1 MIVPTDEAFS
11 MTMAA
16 LRRGAVV
23 VIPTD
28 TVYGL
33 AARADDAD
41 AMNRLFELKG
51 RDAAKSIAVL
61 VSDLGQARTLTTHGL
76 DRFAPFWPGP
86 LTVVVPRSPGA
97 VLYIGDDDTTVGIR
111 CPDDV
116 FVRRLALEVGP
127 IAASSANMSGSPTP
141 ATAPEIAALFSSV
154 SLVVDGGPRRGLAS
168 TVIDATVDPPVVLRA
183 GALSPGI
190 LGLDLPT
197 IG

>member
-28 TVYGL
+28 TVYGI

-41 AMNRLFELKG
+41 AMARLFALKG
-51 RDAAKSIAVL
+51 RDAGKSIAVL
-61 VSDLGQARTLTTHGL
+61 VADLGQARSLTTHRL

-86 LTVVVPRSPGA
+86 LTVVVPRAADA
-97 VLYIGDDDTTVGIR
+97 VLHIGTDDSTVGIR
-111 CPDDV
+111 CPDDA

-127 IAASSANMSGSPTP
+127 IAATSANESGAPTP
-141 ATAPEIAALFSSV
+141 ATASEIAAIFPSIA
-154 SLVVDGGPRRGLAS
+154 LVVDGGPRHGVAS
-168 TVIDATVDPPVVLRA
+168 TVVDATVDPPVVLRA
-183 GALSPGI
+183 GALTRTA
-190 LGLDLPT
+190 LGL
-197 IG
+197 

>member
-41 AMNRLFELKG
+41 AMARLFALKG

-61 VSDLGQARTLTTHGL
+61 VGDLGQARRLTTHRL
-76 DRFAPFWPGP
+76 DRFAPYWPGP
-86 LTVVVPRSPGA
+86 LTVVVPRADDA
-97 VLYIGDDDTTVGIR
+97 VLYLGTDETTVGIR
-111 CPDDV
+111 CPDDA

-127 IAASSANMSGSPTP
+127 IAASSANESGAPTP
-141 ATAPEIAALFSSV
+141 ATAREIAELFPSV
-154 SLVVDGGPRRGLAS
+154 SLVVDGGPRNGVAS
-168 TVIDATVDPPVVLRA
+168 TVIDATVDPPLLLRA
-183 GALSPGI
+183 GALPPAA
-190 LGLDLPT
+190 LGL
-197 IG
+197 

>member
-1 MIVPTDEAFS
+1 VIVSVDEAFS

-41 AMNRLFELKG
+41 AMARLFALKG
-51 RDAAKSIAVL
+51 RDAGKSIAVL
-61 VSDLGQARTLTTHGL
+61 VGDLGQARSLTTHSL

-86 LTVVVPRSPGA
+86 LTVVVSRAEGA
-97 VLYIGDDDTTVGIR
+97 VLHIGSDDATVGIR
-111 CPDDV
+111 CPDDA

-127 IAASSANMSGSPTP
+127 IAASSANESGAPTP
-141 ATAPEIAALFSSV
+141 TTAGEVAALFPSV

-168 TVIDATVDPPVVLRA
+168 TVIDATVDPPRLLRA
-183 GALSPGI
+183 GSLPPAV
-190 LGLDLPT
+190 LGL
-197 IG
+197 

>member
-1 MIVPTDEAFS
+1 

-16 LRRGAVV
+16 LRRGVVV

-41 AMNRLFELKG
+41 AMARLFELKG

-61 VSDLGQARTLTTHGL
+61 VSDLGQARTLTTHRL

-86 LTVVVPRSPGA
+86 LTVVVPRADGA
-97 VLYIGDDDTTVGIR
+97 ELHIGADDTTVGIR
-111 CPDDV
+111 CPDDA

-127 IAASSANMSGSPTP
+127 IAATSANESGSPTP
-141 ATAPEIAALFSSV
+141 ATAREIAALFPSV
-154 SLVVDGGPRRGLAS
+154 ALVVDGGPRRGLAS
-168 TVIDATVDPPVVLRA
+168 TVIDATVDPPVVLRV
-183 GALSPGI
+183 GALTPAA
-190 LGLDLPT
+190 LGL
-197 IG
+197 

>member
-41 AMNRLFELKG
+41 AMARLFALKS
-51 RDAAKSIAVL
+51 RDGAKSIAVL
-61 VSDLGQARTLTTHGL
+61 VADLGQARSLTTHGL

-86 LTVVVPRSPGA
+86 LTVVVPRAAGA
-97 VLYIGDDDTTVGIR
+97 VLHLGTDESTVGIR
-111 CPDDV
+111 CPDDA

-127 IAASSANMSGSPTP
+127 IAATSANEAGEPTP
-141 ATAPEIAALFSSV
+141 ATAREIAEIFASV
-154 SLVVDGGPRRGLAS
+154 ALVVDGGPRHGVAS
-168 TVIDATVDPPVVLRA
+168 TVIDATVDPPVLLRA
-183 GALSPGI
+183 GSLPPSA
-190 LGLDLPT
+190 LGL
-197 IG
+197 

>member
-16 LRRGAVV
+16 LRRGAIV

-41 AMNRLFELKG
+41 AMARLFALKG
-51 RDAAKSIAVL
+51 RDGGKSIAVL
-61 VSDLGQARTLTTHGL
+61 VGDLGQARTLTTHGL

-86 LTVVVPRSPGA
+86 LTVVVPRAPGA
-97 VLYIGDDDTTVGIR
+97 VLHIGSDDATVGIR
-111 CPDDV
+111 CPDDP

-127 IAASSANMSGSPTP
+127 IAASSANESGAPTP
-141 ATAPEIAALFSSV
+141 ATAGEVAALFPTV
-154 SLVVDGGPRRGLAS
+154 TLVVDGGPHRGLAS
-168 TVIDATVDPPVVLRA
+168 TVIDATVDPPVLLRA
-183 GALSPGI
+183 GSLPPAA
-190 LGLDLPT
+190 LGL
-197 IG
+197 

>member
-1 MIVPTDEAFS
+1 MIVPIDEAFS

-28 TVYGL
+28 TVYGI

-41 AMNRLFELKG
+41 AMARLFALKG
-51 RDAAKSIAVL
+51 RDAGKSIAVL
-61 VSDLGQARTLTTHGL
+61 VGDLGQARSLTTHRL

-86 LTVVVPRSPGA
+86 LTVVVPRAADA
-97 VLYIGDDDTTVGIR
+97 VLHIGTDDATVGIR
-111 CPDDV
+111 CPDDA

-127 IAASSANMSGSPTP
+127 IAATSANESGAPTP
-141 ATAPEIAALFSSV
+141 ATAPEIAAIFPSIA
-154 SLVVDGGPRRGLAS
+154 LVVDGGPRHGVAS

-183 GALSPGI
+183 GALTRAA
-190 LGLDLPT
+190 LGL
-197 IG
+197 

>member
-1 MIVPTDEAFS
+1 VIVPTDEAFS

-16 LRRGAVV
+16 LRRGTVV

-41 AMNRLFELKG
+41 AMARLFALKG

-61 VSDLGQARTLTTHGL
+61 VGDLGQARSLTTHRL

-86 LTVVVPRSPGA
+86 LTVVVSRAADA
-97 VLYIGDDDTTVGIR
+97 VLYLGTDDTTVGIR
-111 CPDDV
+111 CPDDA

-127 IAASSANMSGSPTP
+127 IAASSANESGAPTP
-141 ATAPEIAALFSSV
+141 ATAQEIAALFPSV
-154 SLVVDGGPRRGLAS
+154 ALVVDGGPRHGVAS
-168 TVIDATVDPPVVLRA
+168 TVIDATVDPPVLLRA
-183 GALSPGI
+183 GALPPTV
-190 LGLDLPT
+190 LGL
-197 IG
+197 

>member
-28 TVYGL
+28 TVYGI

-41 AMNRLFELKG
+41 AMARLFALKG
-51 RDAAKSIAVL
+51 RDAGKSIAVL
-61 VSDLGQARTLTTHGL
+61 VGDLGQARTLTTHRL

-86 LTVVVPRSPGA
+86 LTVVVPRAADA
-97 VLYIGDDDTTVGIR
+97 VLHIGTDDATVGIR
-111 CPDDV
+111 CPDDA

-127 IAASSANMSGSPTP
+127 IAATSANESGAPTP
-141 ATAPEIAALFSSV
+141 ATAPEIAANFPSIA
-154 SLVVDGGPRRGLAS
+154 LVVDGGPRHGVAS
-168 TVIDATVDPPVVLRA
+168 TVVDATVDPPVVLRA
-183 GALSPGI
+183 GALTRAA
-190 LGLDLPT
+190 LGF
-197 IG
+197 

>member
-1 MIVPTDEAFS
+1 VIVPTDEAFS

-16 LRRGAVV
+16 LRRGTVV

-41 AMNRLFELKG
+41 AMARLFELKG

-61 VSDLGQARTLTTHGL
+61 VGDLGQARTLTTHGL

-86 LTVVVPRSPGA
+86 LTVVVPRAANA
-97 VLYIGDDDTTVGIR
+97 VLHIGGDDTTVGIR
-111 CPDDV
+111 CPDDP

-127 IAASSANMSGSPTP
+127 IAASSANESGSPTP
-141 ATAPEIAALFSSV
+141 PTAREIATLFSSV
-154 SLVVDGGPRRGLAS
+154 TLVVDGGPRQGMAS

-183 GALSPGI
+183 GALTRAA
-190 LGLDLPT
+190 LGL
-197 IG
+197 